1 MHIATLK
8 LKDGL
13 TRMANLGQVYLFSN
27 LITMPVQWCGFWVGA
42 LGKQLSFYWIQGRNL
57 QGDNQNFK
65 RFVVSRRGTIKNQGG
80 SLFFFFINQNF
91 CHILFLFFQ
100 ILHYKRD
107 P

>member
-65 RFVVSRRGTIKNQGG
+65 RFVVSRRGTIKK
-80 SLFFFFINQNF
+80 SF
-91 CHILFLFFQ
+91 FLFYQSKLLSHIAPVFPDTT
-100 ILHYKRD
+100 L
-107 P
+107 